1 MDVWQGP
8 DPCAASYEEIGA
20 SVAAL
25 MEGERDPLANV
36 ANAAAAIFHC
46 LADVNWAGFY
56 ILRGEE
62 LVLGPFQGRP
72 ACIRLQLGRGVCG
85 TAAIERRS
93 ILVDDVTAFPGHIF
107 CDAASRSELVVPV
120 IAAERLVG
128 VLDLDSARL
137 ARFTRNDQ
145 IGCEHLANIVA
156 PHLARLQATDS
167 PVTERDT

>member
-8 DPCAASYEEIGA
+8 DPLTASYEEIGA

-25 MEGERDPLANV
+25 LEGKEDALANV
-36 ANAAAAIFHC
+36 ANAAAAIFHS
-46 LADVNWAGFY
+46 LPDVNWVGFY
-56 ILRGEE
+56 VLRGRE

-85 TAAIERRS
+85 TAAAERRS
-93 ILVDDVTAFPGHIF
+93 IMVGDVTEFPGHVF

-120 IAAERLVG
+120 IAGERLVG
-128 VLDLDSARL
+128 VLDLDSTRL

-145 IGCEHLANIVA
+145 VGCEHLASLVA
-156 PHLARLQATDS
+156 PHLARL
-167 PVTERDT
+167 

>member
-1 MDVWQGP
+1 MDVWRGP
-8 DPCAASYEEIGA
+8 DPRAASYEEIGA

-36 ANAAAAIFHC
+36 ANAAAAIFHS

-56 ILRGEE
+56 VLRGAE

-85 TAAIERRS
+85 TAAAERRS
-93 ILVDDVTAFPGHIF
+93 ILVDDVTAFPGHVY
-107 CDAASRSELVVPV
+107 CDPASRSELVVPV
-120 IAAERLVG
+120 ISSRRVVG

-145 IGCEHLANIVA
+145 VGCEHLASLVA
-156 PHLARLQATDS
+156 SHLARL
-167 PVTERDT
+167 